1 MASAYLG
8 PEIHRPLSV
17 ISESYQTRLR
27 IPSLGEE
34 ERYRFGKEYE
44 TKLFS
49 LLHEHLELGT
59 TDKMVYV
66 GDIKGSM
73 SEAIEEKFCL
83 VHPVQTVIPGHFHY
97 AETEGGAKMLPIRI
111 AHVGAEEFFRNLAE
125 NESADKP
132 QYDRILVDDC
142 VRYLAEPRVTYKN
155 MVSSLAPNGRLLLIH
170 RPGDLST
177 LPYFSDARQRLSEN
191 EIAYSDIIR
200 DLQACRLDV
209 SWELECLPVRMPK
222 RKWLAML
229 RERYPTQTEILSQME
244 VVSGIRELSE
254 GVLKYEGDMVEFVD
268 RQLFI
273 SATPCRLPTGI
284 PTVKRG
290 GAELELTPKKE
301 LPPLKYVMKIC
312 PEQLKELRR
321 KPEEDLYT

>member
-8 PEIHRPLSV
+8 PEIHRPLAV
-17 ISESYQTRLR
+17 IAESYQTRLR
-27 IPSLGEE
+27 IPALEEE
-34 ERYRFGKEYE
+34 ERYRFGKLYE
-44 TKLFS
+44 QKMFS

-59 TDKMVYV
+59 TDKLVYV

-73 SEAIEEKFCL
+73 SEAVEEKFCL

-125 NESADKP
+125 DKSPDKP
-132 QYDRILVDDC
+132 KYDRILVDDC

-155 MVSSLAPNGRLLLIH
+155 MVASLAPQGRLLLIH

-177 LPYFSDARQRLSEN
+177 LPYFSDARQRLSDN

-229 RERYPTQTEILSQME
+229 RERYPTHTEILSQME

-254 GVLKYEGDMVEFVD
+254 GVLKYEGEMVEFID

-273 SATPCRLPTGI
+273 SATPCRLPKGI
-284 PTVKRG
+284 PSVTRG
-290 GAELELTPKKE
+290 GAELDPS
-301 LPPLKYVMKIC
+301 PAQNRPRLKYVMKIC
-312 PEQLKELRR
+312 PDELRDLR
-321 KPEEDLYT
+321 KKPDEDLFM